1 RRRDTPRL
9 GPVRGTGLV
18 AIVIELRQRRQIEF
32 IDGTSTADIHIV
44 DECVLA
50 GVLTGPC
57 RY

>member
-1 RRRDTPRL
+1 
-9 GPVRGTGLV
+9 PVRGTGLV

-50 GVLTGPC
+50 GGLTGPC
-57 RY
+57 HY